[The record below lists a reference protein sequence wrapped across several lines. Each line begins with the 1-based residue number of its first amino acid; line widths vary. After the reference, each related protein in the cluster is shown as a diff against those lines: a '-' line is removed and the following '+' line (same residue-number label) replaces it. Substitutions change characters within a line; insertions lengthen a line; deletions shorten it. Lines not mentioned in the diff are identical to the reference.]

1 MKIVFATNNR
11 HKLQEVSAILG
22 PAWELVTPAS
32 LGITEDIPE
41 TAPTLEGNALQKARY
56 LYEHINSGQCNGVAK
71 SAVGVPTFA
80 DDTGLEVTALDGAP
94 GVYSARYAAMADE
107 NFYVAESAVGV
118 PTFDDNNRL
127 LLRNLQ
133 GAEDRSARFRTV
145 IALILGGKE
154 HLFEGR
160 VEGRII
166 DEYRGTE
173 GFGYDPIFVPEGCDQ
188 TFAQMPPEE
197 KNAISHRARAVEKLC
212 EFLDNYEFQIT
223 NYDQVKQNHT
233 L

>member
-56 LYEHINSGQCNGVAK
+56 LYERINDGTRNGVAK

-94 GVYSARYAAMADE
+94 GVRSARYAGDRHD
-107 NFYVAESAVGV
+107 
-118 PTFDDNNRL
+118 FDDNNRL